1 MADDFERGG
10 SKLYAA
16 LSRSLAD
23 DPIVPAIVGEHKPL
37 WEAPLRLFGGVHYLE
52 LSGIV
57 QHPWPKLRGVLEA
70 NRDWLARFV
79 AEHPVQTNEVQRC
92 WGLLPAFLTVADGRA
107 VDLVEL
113 GPSAGL
119 NLFWD
124 TYRYQYESSK
134 WGPPDAEIVLEG
146 TVVAPP
152 PVELFG
158 REIEV
163 RTRLGIDQAPVDLA
177 DETQVLLLQAF
188 VWADHRERLERL
200 RRAIDRVRRRPPEIV
215 CGDYVR
221 LLPEVLSRRDPGR
234 FALIFNSATLSY
246 LPDQERTRLEATIEE
261 AGSRG
266 PLAWVSYEFAR
277 QDQPLGERFEEAFT
291 VEVRTWPKGERRVLA
306 RSDGHGNRL
315 RWVA

>member
-23 DPIVPAIVGEHKPL
+23 DPMVAAIVGDHKPL

-52 LSGIV
+52 LSGVV

-92 WGLLPAFLTVADGRA
+92 WGLLPGFLTVADGRA

-124 TYRYQYESSK
+124 RFRYRYGEASWGDADSPLVLSGAAK
-134 WGPPDAEIVLEG
+134 GGPPRDLFA
-146 TVVAPP
+146 TDVA
-152 PVELFG
+152 
-158 REIEV
+158 V
-163 RTRLGIDQAPVDLA
+163 RSRTGIDRRPVDVTTDHGA
-177 DETQVLLLQAF
+177 RLLEAF
-188 VWADHRERLERL
+188 VWADQLERLERV
-200 RRAIDRVRRRPPEIV
+200 RKAVEVVRADSPRLMQ
-215 CGDYVR
+215 GDYVEILPG
-221 LLPEVLSRRDPGR
+221 LLDARDLD
-234 FALIFNSATLSY
+234 ALTVVFHSVSTVYLREDNRAHLDEIFEAEG
-246 LPDQERTRLEATIEE
+246 ER
-261 AGSRG
+261 GS
-266 PLAWVSYEFAR
+266 LARVSYEF
-277 QDQPLGERFEEAFT
+277 
-291 VEVRTWPKGERRVLA
+291 VRDEIGYESFALDVQTWPGEIRRLA
-306 RSDGHGNRL
+306 RLDGHANGMEWL
-315 RWVA
+315 A

>member
-23 DPIVPAIVGEHKPL
+23 DPMVAAIVGDHKPL

-52 LSGIV
+52 LSGVV

-92 WGLLPAFLTVADGRA
+92 WGLLPGFLTVADGRA

-124 TYRYQYESSK
+124 RYRYRYGEASWGDADSPLVLSGAAK
-134 WGPPDAEIVLEG
+134 GGPPRDLFA
-146 TVVAPP
+146 TDVA
-152 PVELFG
+152 
-158 REIEV
+158 V
-163 RTRLGIDQAPVDLA
+163 RSRTGIDRRPVDVTTDHGA
-177 DETQVLLLQAF
+177 RLLEAF
-188 VWADHRERLERL
+188 VWADQPERLERV
-200 RRAIDRVRRRPPEIV
+200 RKAVEVVRADSPRLMQ
-215 CGDYVR
+215 GDYVEILPG
-221 LLPEVLSRRDPGR
+221 LLDARDLD
-234 FALIFNSATLSY
+234 ALTVVFHSVSTVYLREDDRAHLDEIFEAEG
-246 LPDQERTRLEATIEE
+246 ER
-261 AGSRG
+261 GS
-266 PLAWVSYEFAR
+266 LARVSYEF
-277 QDQPLGERFEEAFT
+277 
-291 VEVRTWPKGERRVLA
+291 VRDEIGYESFALDVQTWPGEIRRLA
-306 RSDGHGNRL
+306 RLDGHANGMEWL
-315 RWVA
+315 A

>member
-23 DPIVPAIVGEHKPL
+23 DPMVAAIVGEHKPL

-92 WGLLPAFLTVADGRA
+92 WGLLPGFLTVADGRA

-124 TYRYQYESSK
+124 RYRYRYGEAYWGDADSPLVLSGAAEG
-134 WGPPDAEIVLEG
+134 GPPRDLFA
-146 TVVAPP
+146 TQVA
-152 PVELFG
+152 
-158 REIEV
+158 V
-163 RTRLGIDQAPVDLA
+163 RSRTGIDRRPVDVTTDHGA
-177 DETQVLLLQAF
+177 RLLEAF
-188 VWADHRERLERL
+188 VWADQPERLER
-200 RRAIDRVRRRPPEIV
+200 VRKAVEVVRTDPPRLMQ
-215 CGDYVR
+215 GDYVEILPA
-221 LLPEVLSRRDPGR
+221 LLDARDLD
-234 FALIFNSATLSY
+234 ALTVVFHSVSAVY
-246 LPDQERTRLEATIEE
+246 LREDDRTRLDEIFVVEGE
-261 AGSRG
+261 RGS
-266 PLAWVSYEFAR
+266 LARVSYEF
-277 QDQPLGERFEEAFT
+277 
-291 VEVRTWPKGERRVLA
+291 VRDEIGYESFALDVQTWPGECRRLA
-306 RSDGHGNRL
+306 HLDGHANGME
-315 RWVA
+315 WVG